1 MPRNHWRTSI
11 AVMKKHYSCNIFCNQ
26 AFVLHV
32 FSSSGYCIK
41 IKEDQNSYA
50 KPGNTFMAKLNPS
63 HIRDQSNRN
72 REEDGEPDKGIKV
85 ANRTNP

>member
-1 MPRNHWRTSI
+1 
-11 AVMKKHYSCNIFCNQ
+11 
-26 AFVLHV
+26 
-32 FSSSGYCIK
+32 
-41 IKEDQNSYA
+41 
-50 KPGNTFMAKLNPS
+50 MAKLNPS